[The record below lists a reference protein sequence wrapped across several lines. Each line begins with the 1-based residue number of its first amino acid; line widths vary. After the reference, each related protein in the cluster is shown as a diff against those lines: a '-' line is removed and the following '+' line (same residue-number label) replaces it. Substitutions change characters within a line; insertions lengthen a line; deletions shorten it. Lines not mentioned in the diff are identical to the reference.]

1 MLVSYNKKSSI
12 HQRQSV
18 LWRSERQ
25 DTQEREAKLAEKHFI
40 DKQYVK
46 KTLLRT
52 ILKITSFKLFPF
64 IKSFLRTFD
73 IQMILVLILLIT
85 EKRDHLTC
93 YNVGQD
99 LALSYFLSF
108 CDRQMFFAFI
118 YFNIFDLILFRH
130 CGSKH
135 LPSLK

>member
-25 DTQEREAKLAEKHFI
+25 DTKEREAKLAEKHFI
-40 DKQYVK
+40 NKQYVK

-73 IQMILVLILLIT
+73 I
-85 EKRDHLTC
+85 
-93 YNVGQD
+93 
-99 LALSYFLSF
+99 
-108 CDRQMFFAFI
+108 
-118 YFNIFDLILFRH
+118 
-130 CGSKH
+130 
-135 LPSLK
+135 